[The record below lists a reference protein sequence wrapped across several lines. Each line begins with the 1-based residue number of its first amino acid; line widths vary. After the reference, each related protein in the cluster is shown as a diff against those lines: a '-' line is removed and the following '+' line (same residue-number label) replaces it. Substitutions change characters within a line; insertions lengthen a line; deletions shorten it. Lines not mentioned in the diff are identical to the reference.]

1 MKLPF
6 RSFKFLPKTFL
17 GVDIGT
23 SAIKVVE
30 LKRWG
35 ERRSLKNY
43 AELQSS
49 SLYDKPFRTFEKN
62 TLLLSKQDV
71 ARVLKAVLQEA
82 KIQTKEAVFSLPDFS
97 SFFTHFELPQMTK
110 EELPE
115 AVTFEARKHVPL
127 PLSEVTFDWQLVEG
141 SFDQKTPLKILMVAV
156 PKEIVNQYQEIATL
170 AGLKLQ
176 SLEAEVFGI
185 IRSCVNADDKSALA
199 ILDIGAQSTTVNIV
213 WKRSLRVSHSIDI
226 AGNSFT
232 DRVAKSLSLDPKA
245 AEAVK
250 YQKGM
255 ADQNL
260 SLILAPLVD
269 ILISELERVSREF
282 VQLGGKEIE
291 KVILAGG
298 SSLLPGFKEYIQGNT
313 GKPAAIANPF
323 QNLFYQPLLE
333 ETLQNLGPSYAV
345 AAGMALRG
353 LE

>member
-1 MKLPF
+1 MKFPF

-49 SLYDKPFRTFEKN
+49 ALYDKPFRTFEKN

-97 SFFTHFELPQMTK
+97 SFFTHFELPAMTK

-127 PLSEVTFDWQLVEG
+127 PLSEVTFDWQLLEG
-141 SFDQKTPLKILMVAV
+141 NFEQRTPLKVLMVAV

-176 SLEAEVFGI
+176 GIEAEVFGI
-185 IRSCVNADDKSALA
+185 IRSCVALDDKSVLA
-199 ILDIGAQSTTVNIV
+199 VLDIGAQSTTVNIV
-213 WKRSLRVSHSIDI
+213 SKRALRVSHSVDI

-232 DRVAKSLSLDPKA
+232 DRVAKSLSITPLA
-245 AEAVK
+245 AESTK
-250 YQKGM
+250 HEKGM
-255 ADQNL
+255 TDQNL
-260 SLILAPLVD
+260 SLILAPLLD

-282 VQLGGKEIE
+282 VQLGGKDVE
-291 KVILAGG
+291 KIILAGG
-298 SSLLPGFKEYIQGNT
+298 SSLLPGLKEYVQGNT
-313 GKPAAIANPF
+313 AKPTEIADPF

-333 ETLQNLGPSYAV
+333 KTLQSLGPSYAV
-345 AAGMALRG
+345 AAGMALKG